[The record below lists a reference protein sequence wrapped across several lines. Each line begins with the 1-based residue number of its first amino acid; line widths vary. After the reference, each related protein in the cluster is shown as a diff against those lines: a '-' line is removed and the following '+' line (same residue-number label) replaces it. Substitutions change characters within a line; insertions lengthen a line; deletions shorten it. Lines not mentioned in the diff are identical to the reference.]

1 MEKAKKKGED
11 ELVDKREKLMVQLEK
26 LGRRTEE
33 FKFLS
38 ELEMMQQ
45 VEHGLCF
52 RIPLMKEFFLPFFFF
67 SKFFICILA
76 CPICTV
82 NMFVTFFESPVDM
95 GKQQRRV

>member
-1 MEKAKKKGED
+1 MILGGSIVFQLMEKAKKKGED
-11 ELVDKREKLMVQLEK
+11 ELVAKREKLMVQLEK

-52 RIPLMKEFFLPFFFF
+52 RIPLMKEFFLPFFF
-67 SKFFICILA
+67 L
-76 CPICTV
+76 V
-82 NMFVTFFESPVDM
+82 NSLFVFLPVPSV
-95 GKQQRRV
+95 Q

>member
-11 ELVDKREKLMVQLEK
+11 ELVAKREKLMVQLEK

-45 VEHGLCF
+45 VKHGLCF
-52 RIPLMKEFFLPFFFF
+52 RIPLMKEFFFFLFLVNSLFVFLPVP
-67 SKFFICILA
+67 S
-76 CPICTV
+76 V
-82 NMFVTFFESPVDM
+82 
-95 GKQQRRV
+95 Q